1 MGEMRDAPKQTVI
14 NIVGIPNGQF
24 VERDDDGFPT
34 LELISEAEVIADA
47 EASAVEGLTAD
58 EAEHID
64 LFS

>member
-14 NIVGIPNGQF
+14 NIVGIPHGQF

-34 LELISEAEVIADA
+34 LELISEAEVIV
-47 EASAVEGLTAD
+47 EPEPAVEGLTAD